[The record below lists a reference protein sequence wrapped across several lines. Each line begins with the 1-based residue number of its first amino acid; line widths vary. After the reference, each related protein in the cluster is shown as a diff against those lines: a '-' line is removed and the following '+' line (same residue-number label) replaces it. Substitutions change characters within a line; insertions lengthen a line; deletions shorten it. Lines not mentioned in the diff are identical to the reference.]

1 MIQLPWVLWFFFCV
15 GLHGYGLFVAETSR
29 MDMNAN
35 PVLHVY
41 NQTTEEKEVKVLC
54 SNATDWVL
62 VLSCFFIATS
72 GLMVLSYY
80 IVYPWWFS
88 ITNPL
93 PVTSG
98 EYYRY
103 YEERLRDHVTGSGFV
118 CLPL

>member
-1 MIQLPWVLWFFFCV
+1 MIQLPWVLWFFLCV

-29 MDMNAN
+29 IDMNAN

-80 IVYPWWFS
+80 VGYP
-88 ITNPL
+88 L
-93 PVTSG
+93 CYGTSG
-98 EYYRY
+98 EYRY
-103 YEERLRDHVTGSGFV
+103 YEKRFQEHVAGSGFV